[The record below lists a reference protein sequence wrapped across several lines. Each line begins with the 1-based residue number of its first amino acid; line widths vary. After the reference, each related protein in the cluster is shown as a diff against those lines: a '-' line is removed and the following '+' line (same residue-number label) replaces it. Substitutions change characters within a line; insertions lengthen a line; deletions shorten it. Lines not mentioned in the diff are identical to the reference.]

1 MGSTQSLSVLSCM
14 ECSAVTPGDL
24 DQMRALSALCAQCRW
39 RTNSLSLFRRTKLG
53 NRALSV
59 LLCAKGHR
67 SQDIVEVI
75 DLRTQ
80 TKFVAKVRAMLV
92 LLIPAQDLDSR
103 PSSPHIFSNFSLL
116 KRKSSISFFLFLFLF
131 EIPNKSLNSAEKR
144 MGGSFGI
151 KLAPDYETKYRPN
164 GPTCFLGDHA

>member
-24 DQMRALSALCAQCRW
+24 DQMRALSALCAQCKW

-80 TKFVAKVRAMLV
+80 TKFVAKVRTMLV
-92 LLIPAQDLDSR
+92 LLIPAQYLDSR
-103 PSSPHIFSNFSLL
+103 PSSPHIFSSFGLL
-116 KRKSSISFFLFLFLF
+116 KKNPRFPFFFFFSFLRSQTNLWILQKRGWVEALGSSLPQIMRRSTDLMVL
-131 EIPNKSLNSAEKR
+131 
-144 MGGSFGI
+144 
-151 KLAPDYETKYRPN
+151 LA
-164 GPTCFLGDHA
+164 F